1 MQRADHNP
9 TNLEAEEALRKSPFK
24 NQTPTKDW

>member
-1 MQRADHNP
+1 MERNDHNP

-24 NQTPTKDW
+24 NARPDKDW